1 MKDGDDIHEH
11 VRKFSDKIYELNEME
26 INRDVDL
33 QVWMFLFSL
42 PRCFENF
49 RRAIESRNYLPSP
62 ETLCTEIIEESD
74 AHKRNWGLDAKH
86 DAYAQT
92 IDGKNGKG

>member
-26 INRDVDL
+26 VDRNVDL
-33 QVWMFLFSL
+33 QVLTFLFSL
-42 PRCFENF
+42 LRCFENF

-62 ETLCTEIIEESD
+62 ETLRTEVIEESD
-74 AHKRNWGLDAKH
+74 AHKKNWGLDAKQ
-86 DAYAQT
+86 DAYA
-92 IDGKNGKG
+92 

>member
-26 INRDVDL
+26 VDRNVNL
-33 QVWMFLFSL
+33 QVLMFLLSL

-49 RRAIESRNYLPSP
+49 KRAIESRNYLPSP
-62 ETLCTEIIEESD
+62 ETLRTEVIEVTLIKKIEVSTQNKMPT
-74 AHKRNWGLDAKH
+74 HKR
-86 DAYAQT
+86 
-92 IDGKNGKG
+92 